1 MHCPARCSPSCVH
14 TSKAALPLT
23 PMPSQPTPA
32 MAMSV
37 ELSLQLLPSTLTRWG
52 TKGPSVCS
60 ALRGGASMLPAF
72 C

>member
-1 MHCPARCSPSCVH
+1 MPVLARCSPSCVH
-14 TSKAALPLT
+14 TSKLALPLT

-37 ELSLQLLPSTLTRWG
+37 ELSLQLLPSTVTLWG
-52 TKGPSVCS
+52 IKGPKLCSVV
-60 ALRGGASMLPAF
+60 RGGASMFPIF